1 MHSGI
6 GRRPKAERKEPKR
19 NAYSTTAS
27 PTPQSAR
34 YAEKPRPTR
43 SAMHLVEQVED
54 YIDAR
59 EVHFELV
66 GKRAD

>member
-1 MHSGI
+1 MAL
-6 GRRPKAERKEPKR
+6 PA
-19 NAYSTTAS
+19 
-27 PTPQSAR
+27 PQSAR
-34 YAEKPRPTR
+34 HAEKRKPTR

-66 GKRAD
+66 GERAD

>member
-1 MHSGI
+1 MPASDAGPKRSVKSQSGAYRYDGIPDAAI
-6 GRRPKAERKEPKR
+6 GRVTRSNKE
-19 NAYSTTAS
+19 
-27 PTPQSAR
+27 Q
-34 YAEKPRPTR
+34 TR

-66 GKRAD
+66 GERAD